1 MEYKKACKL
10 LDSLV
15 EENDER
21 ADVWYALA
29 MVLFKL
35 DDAKSSRECL
45 KNAKLFYE
53 KFKLNDK
60 ELLAGI

>member
-1 MEYKKACKL
+1 M